1 LRRECGRARRT
12 IAAFARQFL
21 IIDIRLGQAMEI
33 SMRLSL
39 KLLAVFALG
48 AGALGFS
55 AASAHGNDG
64 RGHDKRDSHYSHD
77 QRDSRYSYGYG
88 ERYREGRPYSRE
100 IYDTR
105 YRAHIVVVESIS
117 PSRRGPDFTCTVSA
131 RGPEAH
137 RVPYRHLKRIA
148 KRECSRRAHVIIR
161 A

>member
-1 LRRECGRARRT
+1 M

-21 IIDIRLGQAMEI
+21 TIDIRLGQAMEI

-55 AASAHGNDG
+55 AASAHDNDG
-64 RGHDKRDSHYSHD
+64 RGHDKRDSHYS
-77 QRDSRYSYGYG
+77 YGYG
-88 ERYREGRPYSRE
+88 DRYREGRPYSRE

-117 PSRRGPDFTCTVSA
+117 PSRRGGPDFTCTVSA

-137 RVPYRHLKRIA
+137 RVPYGHLKRIA
-148 KRECSRRAHVIIR
+148 RRECSRRAHVIIR